1 MTVAVFVVAV
11 TFEFKLYLLIAVG
24 ANDTLFLIK
33 SVEIHHKILMAIG
46 ALDFKEVHI
55 VVKPI
60 RNDKTMNYAGKIAE
74 EEMFLLEY
82 LKYRTNI
89 GFIAK
94 RF

>member
-1 MTVAVFVVAV
+1 Y
-11 TFEFKLYLLIAVG
+11 KG
-24 ANDTLFLIK
+24 
-33 SVEIHHKILMAIG
+33 
-46 ALDFKEVHI
+46 EVHI

-60 RNDKTMNYAGKIAE
+60 RNDKTMNLAGRIVD

-89 GFIAK
+89 GFLAK